1 MATREACGAPCWRPV
16 AGVQKGSDIEKK
28 HVEGV
33 LTLYFM
39 FGERPG
45 PREEGGRRDGSGGV
59 QVAFVW
65 LSTEGLGE
73 IFQVRIWKIRKN
85 SKKLE
90 KFQRMFVS
98 VCKGLLPPAT
108 GSEYEKIWK
117 IEKKN
122 WEGSQ
127 EPR

>member
-1 MATREACGAPCWRPV
+1 
-16 AGVQKGSDIEKK
+16 VQKGSDIEKK

-73 IFQVRIWKIRKN
+73 NFQVRI
-85 SKKLE
+85 
-90 KFQRMFVS
+90 
-98 VCKGLLPPAT
+98 
-108 GSEYEKIWK
+108 
-117 IEKKN
+117 
-122 WEGSQ
+122 
-127 EPR
+127 